1 MIMKIS
7 GRLAGPLCALV
18 LGFSPALAQDST
30 PHVPLQKTIGTVT
43 ATGPVPSLAVL
54 NADGATLADGKLV
67 LTGLSPNSIV
77 FADRPI
83 RSAGHV
89 MTAQFLQQWD
99 EDKDSFFADPPNAT
113 VSVLGG
119 DGSDVSDAVVVL
131 TKPVLDGST
140 LTFDVTVLE
149 GALAG
154 SGPAAVFIDDFH
166 GGGGFVP
173 YALAAGD
180 IAGAVVVVVK
190 DGAVLVQKGY
200 GHADVEARTP
210 VDPAATLFR
219 PGSVSKLF
227 TWTAVMQLVEQ
238 GKLDLDADVNQY
250 LDFEIPAR
258 DGTPVT
264 LRQAMTH
271 TTGFE
276 EQIRALITAD
286 PDEITPLG
294 DALKYWVPERIHVP
308 GATPAYS
315 NYATALAGYIVERVS
330 GESFDDYIERHSF
343 QPLGMDRSS
352 FRQPLPAPLLANM
365 S

>member
-67 LTGLSPNSIV
+67 LTGISPNSIV

-99 EDKDSFFADPPNAT
+99 EGKDSFFADPPNAT

-154 SGPAAVFIDDFH
+154 NGPAAVFIDDFH
-166 GGGGFVP
+166 GGGGGFHASGGTYTGPHGGTASFGSVSGYHGGAISNNYYHAP
-173 YALAAGD
+173 GYQGAWYGAAP
-180 IAGAVVVVVK
+180 IAGA
-190 DGAVLVQKGY
+190 
-200 GHADVEARTP
+200 
-210 VDPAATLFR
+210 
-219 PGSVSKLF
+219 
-227 TWTAVMQLVEQ
+227 
-238 GKLDLDADVNQY
+238 
-250 LDFEIPAR
+250 
-258 DGTPVT
+258 
-264 LRQAMTH
+264 
-271 TTGFE
+271 
-276 EQIRALITAD
+276 
-286 PDEITPLG
+286 
-294 DALKYWVPERIHVP
+294 
-308 GATPAYS
+308 
-315 NYATALAGYIVERVS
+315 ALAGAAIGAAVAGS
-330 GESFDDYIERHSF
+330 GGGYY
-343 QPLGMDRSS
+343 
-352 FRQPLPAPLLANM
+352 PAAPVCGYYPYPPCY
-365 S
+365 